1 MNGLW
6 KVHQEILRIK
16 VRQNGYYYKWE
27 NNLETKILEADSK
40 MTHKD
45 NLGSGTDGVYVL
57 MWEPVS

>member
-1 MNGLW
+1 M
-6 KVHQEILRIK
+6 LRIK